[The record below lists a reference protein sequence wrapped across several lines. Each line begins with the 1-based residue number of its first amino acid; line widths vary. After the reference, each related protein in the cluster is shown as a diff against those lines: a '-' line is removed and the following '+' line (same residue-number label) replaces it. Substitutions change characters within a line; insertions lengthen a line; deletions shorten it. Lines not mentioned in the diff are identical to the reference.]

1 MSRVTTQKAEV
12 TELGIL
18 LADLARN
25 NGYEVSNPRSLFSNS
40 FHFIGHPALDSGM
53 TLWMMNAK
61 QRKGVLS
68 LAKEGKV
75 EVRPGKA
82 PNKPPCSEANKRKR
96 ALRELKTKIAKCK
109 AKLAEAKEK
118 EQRLREEGLA
128 LEEEIIRLEAE
139 MTEMTEMSESVP
151 KLDET

>member
-1 MSRVTTQKAEV
+1 MSRVTTNVQKAEV
-12 TELGIL
+12 AELGIL

-25 NGYEVSNPRSLFSNS
+25 NGYEVYNSRSLFSNS
-40 FHFIGHPALDSGM
+40 FHFTGHLALDSGM
-53 TLWMMNAK
+53 TLWMMNSK

-68 LAKEGKV
+68 LAKEGKI
-75 EVRPGKA
+75 EVRSGRA

-96 ALRELKTKIAKCK
+96 ALRELKTKIAKRK

-128 LEEEIIRLEAE
+128 LEEEIVGLEAE
-139 MTEMTEMSESVP
+139 MTKMSESVP